1 MFVKVSLICG
11 KQKRVLLAVKK
22 KKKKK
27 KTNNMQQNKKKISA
41 YNILSLSLEPTWSG
55 LNNTT
60 IVFVKRFS
68 FLNHSRQR
76 KEASQGANWDKIVNN
91 LNSLELNIPNS
102 E

>member
-22 KKKKK
+22 KKTKKK
-27 KTNNMQQNKKKISA
+27 QTCNTNKKKISA

-76 KEASQGANWDKIVNN
+76 KEASQGAK
-91 LNSLELNIPNS
+91 LG
-102 E
+102 

>member
-11 KQKRVLLAVKK
+11 KQKKGSARSKK
-22 KKKKK
+22 KKK
-27 KTNNMQQNKKKISA
+27 NNNNNNIQQNKKKISA
-41 YNILSLSLEPTWSG
+41 YNILSFSLEPTWSG

>member
-22 KKKKK
+22 KKDKKK

-76 KEASQGANWDKIVNN
+76 KEASQGAKLGIK
-91 LNSLELNIPNS
+91 
-102 E
+102 